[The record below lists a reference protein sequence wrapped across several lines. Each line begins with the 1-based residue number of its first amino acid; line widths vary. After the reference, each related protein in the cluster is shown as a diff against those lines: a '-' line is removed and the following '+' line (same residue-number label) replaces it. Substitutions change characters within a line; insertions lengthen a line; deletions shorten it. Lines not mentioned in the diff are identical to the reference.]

1 MPRDRELWIVEDSA
15 KASKGLLKGKMPTGK
30 TLDFYRVKSIC
41 FLFLFILN
49 VKHKTVLVWFYKS
62 LSDFDRLNIILNSFI
77 KQFVCFRPVNDLRRS
92 FNSVEDRK

>member
-1 MPRDRELWIVEDSA
+1 MPTAAQDMA
-15 KASKGLLKGKMPTGK
+15 KASKGLLIGELHIPGTI
-30 TLDFYRVKSIC
+30 DFHRVKSIC

-62 LSDFDRLNIILNSFI
+62 LSDFDKLKIILNSFI
-77 KQFVCFRPVNDLRRS
+77 KQFVCFRPINDFRRS